1 MAALHPLPDQP
12 DDVPWPTATWP
23 TGPVPAGVDLEPLVE
38 AMFADTSRYET
49 TYAVVVVHRGRLV
62 AERYGN
68 ALEHWDRPHEPVGPD
83 TRLRSW
89 SMAKSVLHAIVGILV
104 DEGRLVLDAPAPVP
118 SWHDHPGDPR
128 AAITL
133 EQLLAFRDGLAFRE
147 DYVDGEGSDV
157 IHMLF
162 GEGLHDVAR
171 FAAERPL
178 SHPPGSHFNYSSGTS
193 NVVAGIV
200 GRELG
205 GRGGTERFLRERL
218 FDPVGMASAEPGFD
232 GAGTWVA
239 SSYLHATARDFARFG
254 LLALRGGRWDGRQVL
269 PKGWV
274 DHGRTP
280 RSVDPDD
287 GWVHGAHWWVV
298 DDDRG
303 SFWAN
308 GYEGQSILCVPD
320 LDLVVVRLGRTDSSH
335 SADLRA
341 WRAAVTGRFHSAPP
355 A

>member
-1 MAALHPLPDQP
+1 VAALHPLPDQP

-68 ALEHWDRPHEPVGPD
+68 ALEHWDRPDEPVGPD

-118 SWHDHPGDPR
+118 IWHDHPGDPR

-162 GEGLHDVAR
+162 GEGQHDVAR

-218 FDPVGMASAEPGFD
+218 FDPVGMTSARPGFD
-232 GAGTWVA
+232 EAGTWVA

-254 LLALRGGRWDGRQVL
+254 LLALRGGRWEGRQVL

-280 RSVDPDD
+280 RSVDPHD

-298 DDDRG
+298 DDGRG

-341 WRAAVTGRFHSAPP
+341 WRAAVTGRFNSAPP